1 MQKHA
6 YKKQG
11 HCVYYCKYHLVISS
25 KYRKRIL
32 RWGLYTTLKNELVRF
47 TRKHPE
53 IEIEEVNHDRNHL
66 HILISIPP
74 KLSISEVVR
83 MLKSNT
89 SREIRK
95 KFKFLDKIYFGSDGI
110 WSEGYFISTVGIDE
124 AAVKKYIEEQRKE
137 EEGQTATLFE
147 L

>member
-1 MQKHA
+1 M
-6 YKKQG
+6 
-11 HCVYYCKYHLVISS
+11 
-25 KYRKRIL
+25 RR
-32 RWGLYTTLKNELVRF
+32 
-47 TRKHPE
+47 HPE
-53 IEIEEVNHDRNHL
+53 IKIEEANHDNNHI

-83 MLKSNT
+83 LLKCNT

-147 L
+147 F

>member
-1 MQKHA
+1 M
-6 YKKQG
+6 
-11 HCVYYCKYHLVISS
+11 ST

-32 RWGLYTTLKNELVRF
+32 RWGLYTTLQYELKKFMR
-47 TRKHPE
+47 RHLE
-53 IEIEEVNHDRNHL
+53 IKIEEVNHDNNHI

-74 KLSISEVVR
+74 KLSISEVIR
-83 MLKSNT
+83 LLKCNT

-95 KFKFLDKIYFGSDGI
+95 KFKFLDKIYFDSDGI

-124 AAVKKYIEEQRKE
+124 AAVRKYIEEQRKE

-147 L
+147 I